1 MITDS
6 LSSNSFFGGVST
18 SLILANLLSKELGFT
33 LRIVTRTSL
42 TNPKVVQDF
51 FREMELPLDS
61 DFELFH
67 LDAASKDQLP
77 VSKEDIFLTTSWW
90 TTEDVLSAVPSSQI
104 IYLLQEDE
112 RIFYPAGRDYLRAQ
126 MVMNNPEIA
135 VVVNTQNLQHYL
147 IASGLQNLRQTS
159 LSFEPSFVKI
169 LENNNMI
176 VDSSMKKLFFY
187 ARPNHPRNLFALGVE
202 VLEIAL
208 QMGVIDPE
216 IWEIHFVGF
225 PEQSFTFSN
234 GESAIVHPPM
244 GYKAYVEL
252 IKTMDIA
259 LSLMASPHPSYPVID
274 LAALGKLVVTNE
286 FIGKMDLAEAISEN
300 IIQCIPT
307 PESLVDGLDCAINRF
322 SQMGTLEKHF
332 LKSPYS
338 RSWRENFFEVISFH
352 GAKYRN
358 VHS

>member
-1 MITDS
+1 LITDS
-6 LSSNSFFGGVST
+6 LASNSFFGGVST

-67 LDAASKDQLP
+67 LGTTSKDQLP
-77 VSKEDIFLTTSWW
+77 ISKEDIFLTTSWW
-90 TTEDVLSAVPSSQI
+90 TTEHVLSAVPSSQI

-169 LENNNMI
+169 LENKNMN
-176 VDSSMKKLFFY
+176 VDSSMKKIFFY

-202 VLEIAL
+202 VLEIAF
-208 QMGVIDPE
+208 QMGVIDPQ

-244 GYKAYVEL
+244 GYKAYVDL

-307 PESLVDGLDCAINRF
+307 SESLVAGLDCAINRF